1 MAAEAKVNAIANT
14 AIMAIV
20 FLIISSLNYRL
31 KIALETQTSTN
42 APSPPLRKDY
52 NSIS

>member
-1 MAAEAKVNAIANT
+1 VPFVAMAAEAKVNAIANT

-31 KIALETQTSTN
+31 KIALN
-42 APSPPLRKDY
+42 PDI
-52 NSIS
+52 N